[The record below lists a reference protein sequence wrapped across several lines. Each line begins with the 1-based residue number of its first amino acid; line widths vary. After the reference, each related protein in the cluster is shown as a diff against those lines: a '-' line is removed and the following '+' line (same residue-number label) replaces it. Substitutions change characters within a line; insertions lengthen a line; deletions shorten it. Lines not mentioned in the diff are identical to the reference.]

1 MTTDT
6 PAREDAREILDE
18 DALARTLARLAHE
31 LIERG
36 GDLEQ
41 LALVGIHTRGVPLAR
56 RLRDLVAERGGVG
69 AGARRRRHLLPS
81 RRRPGARARGA
92 APPAAA
98 RARDGARLRARGEDL
113 RARRRRPLHGPDDP
127 GGDRRPA
134 RLRAARAGAARRARR
149 PRAPR
154 AADPARLRRQEP
166 PDLAGRAGARRARGD
181 RRARPG
187 RARAVAAEHGA

>member
-1 MTTDT
+1 MPTDT

-56 RLRDLVAERGGVG
+56 RLRDAGRRAERGR

-81 RRRPGARARGA
+81 RRRPRARARGA

-98 RARDGARLRARGEDL
+98 RARDGARLPARGEDL

-127 GGDRRPA
+127 GRRSTRCSTTGVP
-134 RLRAARAGAARRARR
+134 RACSSPCSSTAGHRELPIRPDYVGKNLPTALGRAR
-149 PRAPR
+149 
-154 AADPARLRRQEP
+154 
-166 PDLAGRAGARRARGD
+166 ARRARGD
-181 RRARPG
+181 RRARPR
-187 RARAVAAEHGA
+187 RARAARRSRR